1 MNDYLINEK
10 EKKKEIKENGQVNN
24 RENIEEQNQ
33 EEVETPDCL
42 LSTYRNY
49 GFNDNNDIY
58 IFKE

>member
-58 IFKE
+58 I